1 MNSCIMDKVNSNS
14 QNNSNNLS
22 NLKTNNNITSA
33 MLSLWH
39 VAALEIDKYDG
50 STLHTCCWTVS
61 LDVINF
67 NFHLLLITLYPLQ
80 HTLYLPLS
88 SLYFPFNKLKCQKHW
103 QCRIVSSAPRSAVWG
118 ASWAYE
124 NDCHR
129 HFWHLANTIRQQ
141 LLLPGRQ
148 RDRQT
153 DRETGRHGDRQTL
166 SQDRLLWAKV
176 CPAPAE
182 RDRMICFCSSVKWR
196 FMGKSSA
203 IYRKLTASCCCCIC
217 FLNCKLNWAT
227 TEDHFRQCQCQ

>member
-1 MNSCIMDKVNSNS
+1 MNSCIMDKVNNK
-14 QNNSNNLS
+14 NNNNLS

-33 MLSLWH
+33 TLSLWH

-88 SLYFPFNKLKCQKHW
+88 FPFNKLKCQKRW

-153 DRETGRHGDRQTL
+153 DRETGRQTERQADMETDRHSAKIDSFGPKCAQLRL
-166 SQDRLLWAKV
+166 SATEWFVSAQASNEDFWECLQ
-176 CPAPAE
+176 
-182 RDRMICFCSSVKWR
+182 R
-196 FMGKSSA
+196 FIESWQRA
-203 IYRKLTASCCCCIC
+203 VVVVFAFLTAS
-217 FLNCKLNWAT
+217 
-227 TEDHFRQCQCQ
+227 